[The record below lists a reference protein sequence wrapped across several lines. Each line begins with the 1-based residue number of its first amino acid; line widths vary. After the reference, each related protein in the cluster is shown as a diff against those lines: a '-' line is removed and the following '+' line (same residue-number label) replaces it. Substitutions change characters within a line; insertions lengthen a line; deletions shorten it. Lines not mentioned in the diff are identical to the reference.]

1 MIHLKLSNM
10 QPKQVGNSVE
20 IDDCILIHLASCF
33 IKICFTHMEGV
44 DMRKAFYKC
53 SKGVRGN
60 INRIR
65 SLFSCKVLSWI
76 SQLSSSSKLFSR
88 MMLISSSL
96 SSTPPKLENAH
107 INSNS
112 RIAN

>member
-53 SKGVRGN
+53 SKGVR
-60 INRIR
+60 
-65 SLFSCKVLSWI
+65 
-76 SQLSSSSKLFSR
+76 
-88 MMLISSSL
+88 
-96 SSTPPKLENAH
+96 
-107 INSNS
+107 
-112 RIAN
+112 